1 MPKLRLPLRAQ
12 QIADELREVYG
23 GMLCVEQVK
32 RELGVKD
39 RRTAEKFLDGVP
51 FVMVNKRKCWRVS
64 DIARRIYDQEEI
76 PC

>member
-1 MPKLRLPLRAQ
+1 MRAQ
-12 QIADELREVYG
+12 QIADEMRAVYG
-23 GMLCVEQVK
+23 GMLNVEQMK

-39 RRTAEKFLDGVP
+39 RRTAEKFLQGVP
-51 FVMVNKRKCWRVS
+51 FVIVNKRKHWRVN